1 MKWALR
7 ILVLA
12 GTTVF
17 GLFSICYIAVDTW
30 FYIEI
35 YRLDHRFPIYGL
47 ERDLRHHLVPN
58 VLAFA
63 FFGSLYVYLVRK
75 MRPNSN

>member
-1 MKWALR
+1 MKWTLR
-7 ILVLA
+7 ILALV

-17 GLFSICYIAVDTW
+17 GLSLIGYIAIDSW

-47 ERDLRHHLVPN
+47 ERDLRHHLIPN
-58 VLAFA
+58 LLALVL
-63 FFGSLYVYLVRK
+63 FGSLYLYLVRK
-75 MRPNSN
+75 MRINSN